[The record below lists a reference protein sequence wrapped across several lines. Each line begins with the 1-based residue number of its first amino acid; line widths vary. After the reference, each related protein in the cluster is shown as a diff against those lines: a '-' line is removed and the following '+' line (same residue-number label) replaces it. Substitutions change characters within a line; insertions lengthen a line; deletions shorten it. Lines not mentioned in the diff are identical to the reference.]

1 MPALIPVPKT
11 YEKTA
16 DGVHFVPFNF
26 FLSEEK
32 WRENA
37 DVFCAAFKK
46 GHANALTDGKKG
58 GIEVYF
64 DASVAENAYRI
75 ETTDGPLCL
84 YASAVEGLMYGFA
97 TALQLCTM
105 ADIASLRNAVEQ
117 HHICEANASYRFGD
131 ISLTIATGY
140 EIGVGFSVLSIG
152 NALPCYVYLFGKF
165 FLGKIPFR
173 PIFLDLLIQFHI

>member
-105 ADIASLRNAVEQ
+105 ANIASCGTQWSNIIFAKQ
-117 HHICEANASYRFGD
+117 MHHIAAGD
-131 ISLTIATGY
+131 ASLTIATGY
-140 EIGVGFSVLSIG
+140 EIGVGFSVLST
-152 NALPCYVYLFGKF
+152 
-165 FLGKIPFR
+165 
-173 PIFLDLLIQFHI
+173 